1 MGLTS
6 HIKFLGERRD
16 LGELLTNLDI
26 SVLASSS
33 ESSPNAVTE
42 SMAASLPIVATRIG
56 GIPEIISHGETGLL
70 VPVDDDARLADAI
83 EYLAENPKIRVRL
96 GQNAREFAVRHFRL
110 DHVCN
115 RYEQLYR
122 ELLDGRRPNES

>member
-1 MGLTS
+1 
-6 HIKFLGERRD
+6 
-16 LGELLTNLDI
+16 
-26 SVLASSS
+26 
-33 ESSPNAVTE
+33 
-42 SMAASLPIVATRIG
+42 MAAGLPIVATRVG